1 MDATPLTMEQEFSA
15 FVAQLD
21 AAILRVQGVLPGL
34 YNLALGGSAV
44 GTGMNTE
51 HGYDVKVAHAIQVK
65 TGLPFVTAPNKFAEL
80 GAADAIVFASAALKT
95 AATSLM
101 KIANDIRLLGSGPRA
116 GLGELHLPAN
126 EPGSSIMPGKVNPTQ
141 CEAMTMVCCQVMGN
155 DVAVTMGGMQ
165 GHLQLN
171 VFRPMMIHN
180 VIHSVT
186 LLSDCCRAFRTKCVD
201 GIVANKP
208 VIAEHVSRSLM
219 LVTALNPHIG
229 YDKASTIA
237 KKAHKEGTTLKEAA
251 LALGHVTSDEF
262 DAWVNPANMVS
273 PNPPAKM

>member
-1 MDATPLTMEQEFSA
+1 MP
-15 FVAQLD
+15 
-21 AAILRVQGVLPGL
+21 
-34 YNLALGGSAV
+34 
-44 GTGMNTE
+44 
-51 HGYDVKVAHAIQVK
+51 
-65 TGLPFVTAPNKFAEL
+65 GLPFVTAPNKFAEL

-229 YDKASTIA
+229 YDKARSVGLLPRA
-237 KKAHKEGTTLKEAA
+237 AAAAA
-251 LALGHVTSDEF
+251 LSTCVCNCAAHGATPATPPNAGGHTQRSNLPAPAPTLAAMQRPCVRWLVTVLCALAEC
-262 DAWVNPANMVS
+262 VS
-273 PNPPAKM
+273 VCP